1 MQSIIN
7 VLKRHPLAALL
18 ILAALAR
25 MVYIAG
31 FADSWRFYDT
41 IHYDTAGRYIA
52 EGQGF
57 GPSLHYGFRYSS
69 YCLEPI
75 YPLFVGAFYFLFGP
89 SALSV
94 RLAQVGLSLL
104 QIYLLF
110 DIARRFFSIRTAFF
124 AALIS
129 AIYPFYIMTTGL
141 VYPTQLFSF
150 LLVAL
155 VWSLLAYKQD
165 GRLTCLV
172 LAAVAYGLAVQTGP
186 AILPSAPLL
195 LWWLWYYRPRRQ
207 QPLFIFIG
215 LFIITMLPWTLRNYV
230 TFDAFAPG
238 RACLEEK
245 RFINNF
251 YYELVNQRAFGREH
265 FDGHTVAVYFRQEAD
280 TLWIDG
286 YLDSLRVV
294 SMRPLDEQ
302 ISTHSPRY
310 LGVLFEGQ
318 IPNRVKGV
326 KAFHLASSA
335 APQQVFDSADP
346 HRYEHS
352 ASVTMAGGAVV
363 YEQALKNKWQN
374 KLIWADS
381 LTANYFEMQL
391 PDSVKSEE
399 LRRMALLL
407 FMDRPDLSSDGYM
420 FWLQPCLE
428 FDLWQIRNGK
438 PSKAIAME
446 KRYWQ
451 REKLAITTVM
461 WREPK
466 AFFIDHCIPE
476 FLNFWSP
483 IVRRIETAGSQP
495 SLLLQAISLV
505 FFLPLLLLLLPA
517 LYRYRRHTDLV
528 SITLLIVLTIACS
541 YALFSTEVRYRIP
554 IDSFLILW
562 AAAGLD
568 AFLPR
573 SFLPGTKNTPARN
586 RDGGH
591 HG

>member
-165 GRLTCLV
+165 GRLICLV

-265 FDGHTVAVYFRQEAD
+265 FDGHMVAVHFRQEAD

-483 IVRRIETAGSQP
+483 IVRRIETAGDRKSKRLNSSHRLRP
-495 SLLLQAISLV
+495 SMPSSA
-505 FFLPLLLLLLPA
+505 
-517 LYRYRRHTDLV
+517 
-528 SITLLIVLTIACS
+528 
-541 YALFSTEVRYRIP
+541 
-554 IDSFLILW
+554 
-562 AAAGLD
+562 
-568 AFLPR
+568 
-573 SFLPGTKNTPARN
+573 
-586 RDGGH
+586 
-591 HG
+591 